1 MTRVLLRL
9 RDQLARLCGGEAHTE
24 GGPRIHAEPA
34 GGGGLAEG
42 HHGNATMPH
51 RHISH
56 TNARFHSVVICINPP
71 ILPTTKLDFER
82 QRMGGLGGRSGAPEA
97 K

>member
-1 MTRVLLRL
+1 MHTYNTRHDPRALRL

-51 RHISH
+51 RHISQSH
-56 TNARFHSVVICINPP
+56 KRSFPQCRDLYKSTNITNNK
-71 ILPTTKLDFER
+71 T
-82 QRMGGLGGRSGAPEA
+82 
-97 K
+97 